1 MRNLFRMAPH
11 FTSVAIMGGGL
22 SVPPL
27 NLHLMI
33 ENTNSCQGPIL
44 ALSLQKLGI
53 KATIYESRPKHYP
66 QPGTIVLI
74 PNSLRILDRLGILSV
89 IKEGAFAFN
98 LFNLVK
104 KDGSIIGRLIMGSE
118 ERYGYT
124 ALRIYRD
131 ELRSALLDAAEK
143 SGVEVKYGMRCTGI
157 ETETSSQATATF
169 ENGEKAQADLI
180 VGADGVNSKV
190 RTHIHP
196 DVASEYT
203 GGMFITGSL
212 DREDLGS
219 VKWPLP
225 CVIPGP
231 AGQFALAPAD
241 EKGEVFTF
249 FAWINGQERTREEWR
264 VLGANKEEL
273 RKIIQPYDSDAYP
286 DVVCALV
293 TGTPLDGLGCWP

>member
-1 MRNLFRMAPH
+1 
-11 FTSVAIMGGGL
+11 
-22 SVPPL
+22 
-27 NLHLMI
+27 MI

-286 DVVCALV
+286 DVVRALV
-293 TGTPLDGLGCWP
+293 TGIPLDGLGCWP